1 MDGVEDNGC
10 QWWADCFSCPF
21 PDCVYCD
28 NRQKSAYVY
37 MTRARALADAGR
49 SVKDIMS
56 ILGKSRRTI
65 QRYLAKVA

>member
-21 PDCVYCD
+21 PDCVLGSGKQA
-28 NRQKSAYVY
+28 NRHAYE
-37 MTRARALADAGR
+37 MRARELADTGH

-56 ILGKSRRTI
+56 ILRKSRRTI
-65 QRYLAKVA
+65 QRYLVKVA